1 MAKREPPPTMPSSGA
16 SSDILPPSSAP
27 PANGSEIQIRLTR
40 RTNWTPSPRLPDY
53 MLEDDLNR
61 LMDPR
66 EWKVYRA
73 LWRHSIGL
81 RNTPLITAGYAEV
94 SEMTGLSRASVIR
107 ALKGLMKK
115 RFVIRL
121 IGPEAKGEDRI
132 EKSHLPGKPRDG
144 HRYLVCTYRE
154 VLEGR
159 LRDGT
164 VLKEIPEGGLY
175 PEEVQIFR
183 REEQESL
190 FPSQ

>member
-1 MAKREPPPTMPSSGA
+1 MAKQEIQPNPPPPSPNEGA
-16 SSDILPPSSAP
+16 DV
-27 PANGSEIQIRLTR
+27 QIRLTR
-40 RTNWTPSPRLPDY
+40 RSPWQPSPRLPDY
-53 MLEDDLNR
+53 LLEDDLNK

-81 RNTPLITAGYAEV
+81 RHTPLITAGYADV

-107 ALKGLMKK
+107 SLKGLMKK
-115 RFVIRL
+115 RYVIRI
-121 IGPEAKGEDRI
+121 IGLEAKGETRVEQSRI
-132 EKSHLPGKPRDG
+132 PSKPRDG
-144 HRYLVCTYRE
+144 HRYLVCNYRE

-164 VLKEIPEGGLY
+164 PLKDIPEGGLY
-175 PEEVQIFR
+175 PEEVQVFR

-190 FPSQ
+190 FSN

>member
-1 MAKREPPPTMPSSGA
+1 MAKDETVP
-16 SSDILPPSSAP
+16 PPSSEP
-27 PANGSEIQIRLTR
+27 QSEGAEVQVRLTR
-40 RTNWTPSPRLPDY
+40 RPPWQPSPRLPDY
-53 MLEDDLNR
+53 LLEDELNK

-81 RNTPLITAGYAEV
+81 RHTPLITAGYSEV
-94 SEMTGLSRASVIR
+94 NEMTGLSRASIIR

-115 RFVIRL
+115 RYVVRIIAPESAGENRVEQARL
-121 IGPEAKGEDRI
+121 PR
-132 EKSHLPGKPRDG
+132 KPRDG

-164 VLKEIPEGGLY
+164 PLKDIPEGGLY
-175 PEEVQIFR
+175 PEEIQVLR
-183 REEQESL
+183 REEQGSL
-190 FPSQ
+190 FSE

>member
-1 MAKREPPPTMPSSGA
+1 MTKKETPTTPPTQAPTEGA
-16 SSDILPPSSAP
+16 DI
-27 PANGSEIQIRLTR
+27 QVRLTR
-40 RTNWTPSPRLPDY
+40 RPPWQPSPRLPDY
-53 MLEDDLNR
+53 LLEDDLNK

-81 RNTPLITAGYAEV
+81 RHTPLITAGYADV
-94 SEMTGLSRASVIR
+94 AEMTGLSRASVIR

-115 RFVIRL
+115 RYVVRIL
-121 IGPEAKGEDRI
+121 GPEAKGETRI
-132 EKSHLPGKPRDG
+132 EQARIPGKPRDG
-144 HRYLVCTYRE
+144 HRYLVCNYRE

-164 VLKEIPEGGLY
+164 PLKDIPEGGLY
-175 PEEVQIFR
+175 PEEIQVFR

-190 FPSQ
+190 FSG

>member
-1 MAKREPPPTMPSSGA
+1 MAKNETPFAQPSQ
-16 SSDILPPSSAP
+16 SD
-27 PANGSEIQIRLTR
+27 GDQVQVRLTR
-40 RTNWTPSPRLPDY
+40 RPPWQPSPRLPDY
-53 MLEDDLNR
+53 LLEDELNK

-81 RNTPLITAGYAEV
+81 RNTPLITAGYAEIN
-94 SEMTGLSRASVIR
+94 EMTGLSRASVIR

-115 RFVIRL
+115 RYVVRIISPESAGDDRL
-121 IGPEAKGEDRI
+121 
-132 EKSHLPGKPRDG
+132 EKARLPRKPRDG

-154 VLEGR
+154 VIEGR

-164 VLKEIPEGGLY
+164 PLKDIPEGGLY
-175 PEEVQIFR
+175 PEEIQVFR

-190 FPSQ
+190 FAQSE

>member
-1 MAKREPPPTMPSSGA
+1 MAKKETLSTPSSPGNSA
-16 SSDILPPSSAP
+16 GMLPATSPSATDSA
-27 PANGSEIQIRLTR
+27 EVQIRLTR
-40 RTNWTPSPRLPDY
+40 RTNWHPSPRLPDY

-115 RFVIRL
+115 RFVVRI
-121 IGPEAKGEDRI
+121 IGPEAKGEDRLQ
-132 EKSHLPGKPRDG
+132 KSYLPGKPRDG

-164 VLKEIPEGGLY
+164 VLKDIPEGGLY

-183 REEQESL
+183 RDGQESL
-190 FPSQ
+190 FPSS

>member
-1 MAKREPPPTMPSSGA
+1 MAKKDAPSTSPPSGTSAGMLPPPA
-16 SSDILPPSSAP
+16 SP
-27 PANGSEIQIRLTR
+27 PADGAEVQIRLTR

-115 RFVIRL
+115 RFVVRI
-121 IGPEAKGEDRI
+121 IGPEAKGEDRLQ
-132 EKSHLPGKPRDG
+132 KSYLPGKPRDG

-164 VLKEIPEGGLY
+164 VLKDIPEGGLY

-183 REEQESL
+183 RDEQESL
-190 FPSQ
+190 FPSP

>member
-1 MAKREPPPTMPSSGA
+1 MAKRETPPTTPPAGTSAGM
-16 SSDILPPSSAP
+16 LPPSP
-27 PANGSEIQIRLTR
+27 PPPGDGSEIQIRLTR
-40 RTNWTPSPRLPDY
+40 RTNWNPSPRLPDY

-115 RFVIRL
+115 RFVVRL
-121 IGPEAKGEDRI
+121 IGPEAKGEDRLQ
-132 EKSHLPGKPRDG
+132 KSHLPGKPRDG

-164 VLKEIPEGGLY
+164 VLKDIPEGGLY

>member
-1 MAKREPPPTMPSSGA
+1 MAKRETPPTTPPSGA
-16 SSDILPPSSAP
+16 SAGMLSPSSPP
-27 PANGSEIQIRLTR
+27 PADGAEIQIRLTR

-53 MLEDDLNR
+53 MLEDDLNK

-121 IGPEAKGEDRI
+121 IGPDAKGEDRLH
-132 EKSHLPGKPRDG
+132 KSYLPGKPRDG

-164 VLKEIPEGGLY
+164 VLKDIPEGGLY

>member
-1 MAKREPPPTMPSSGA
+1 MAKDETVPPA
-16 SSDILPPSSAP
+16 SSQPQ
-27 PANGSEIQIRLTR
+27 SEGAEVQVRLTR
-40 RTNWTPSPRLPDY
+40 RPPWQPSPRLPDY
-53 MLEDDLNR
+53 LLEDELNK

-81 RNTPLITAGYAEV
+81 RHTPLITAGYAEV
-94 SEMTGLSRASVIR
+94 NEMTGLSRASIIR

-115 RFVIRL
+115 RYVVRIIAPESAGENRVEQARL
-121 IGPEAKGEDRI
+121 PR
-132 EKSHLPGKPRDG
+132 KPRDG

-164 VLKEIPEGGLY
+164 PLKDIPEGGLY
-175 PEEVQIFR
+175 PEEIQVLR
-183 REEQESL
+183 REEQGAL
-190 FPSQ
+190 FSE

>member
-1 MAKREPPPTMPSSGA
+1 MAKRETPPTTTPAGTSAGMLPPPS
-16 SSDILPPSSAP
+16 PPP
-27 PANGSEIQIRLTR
+27 GDGSEIQIRLTR
-40 RTNWTPSPRLPDY
+40 RTNWNPSPRLPDY

-115 RFVIRL
+115 RFVVRL
-121 IGPEAKGEDRI
+121 IGPEAKGEDRLQ
-132 EKSHLPGKPRDG
+132 KSHLPGKPRDG

-164 VLKEIPEGGLY
+164 VLKDIPEGGLY

>member
-1 MAKREPPPTMPSSGA
+1 MAKKDSSAAPSPPPLPSTTQDGA
-16 SSDILPPSSAP
+16 D
-27 PANGSEIQIRLTR
+27 IQIRLTR
-40 RTNWTPSPRLPDY
+40 RPPWQPSPRLPDY
-53 MLEDDLNR
+53 LLEDDLNK

-115 RFVIRL
+115 RYVIRI
-121 IGPEAKGEDRI
+121 IGPEAKGESRT
-132 EKSHLPGKPRDG
+132 EQARVPSKPREG
-144 HRYLVCTYRE
+144 HRYLVCSYRE
-154 VLEGR
+154 ALEGR

-164 VLKEIPEGGLY
+164 PLKDIPEGGLY

-183 REEQESL
+183 REEQDSL
-190 FPSQ
+190 FSS